1 MPLDPDAIDNM
12 FDACASTTK
21 LFCRFRDCQT
31 CRWWGNQQ
39 YQRPGPFTPDDRHE
53 CQRTTSSSG
62 NPDTPDTLAYAV
74 DNELYGAGL
83 ITHPAFG
90 CVMWEA
96 KEPPHVPQ

>member
-31 CRWWGNQQ
+31 CKWWGNQ
-39 YQRPGPFTPDDRHE
+39 PDPLMLDDYRE
-53 CQRTTSSSG
+53 CQRTASSSG
-62 NPDTPDTLAYAV
+62 NPNTPGTLAYAV

-83 ITHPAFG
+83 TTHATFG

-96 KEPPHVPQ
+96 KEQP